1 MNKLIIRTIVL
12 GTLSLGLTSCFPVR
26 IVTTA
31 PTQTVYV
38 RPTQTVTTVS
48 TVPASSSRPT
58 TTTTVQVNALTSDLS
73 FYLDLQAVAAA
84 FAQSSSVREFEQL
97 LNSSRYMINN
107 LDLNG
112 DGYVDYLRVLEA
124 VQGYRH
130 VYLIQAC
137 LAANIY
143 QDVATLVAEAR
154 ATDLYV
160 EIIGDPYIYGTQYIV
175 RPVWVKRPTIWSHL
189 YHTGYTPWVST
200 YCHGH
205 FPSYYKYPKPMY
217 LSHYQAYVEQY
228 MRDHHFCHH
237 CDYPSSYYDPHYY
250 DHVRSY
256 GHHDYEQQYPQN
268 SFTNRNSRVYTATP
282 MNNTP
287 GAAHSS
293 TQRTVRNAADLREA
307 AAASTTRTSGTPTPS
322 RSNSSTQSTTTSTGS
337 ATTSGRTSS
346 TSATTTPS
354 SSSSSSTSRTSSTS
368 GSSSSSSSSTTS
380 RTSGS
385 SSTSNSSRTST
396 TTATPTTTTTIST
409 RVSPSGTT
417 RTQIR
422 STDRSGRTTSTTR
435 TTTPSRTRTTSTE
448 SSTSTRQSST
458 PSSGS
463 SSGTRTRK

>member
-1 MNKLIIRTIVL
+1 MKKYSIHLMVL
-12 GTLSLGLTSCFPVR
+12 ALLATALTSCFPVR

-228 MRDHHFCHH
+228 MRDHHYCHH

-282 MNNTP
+282 MDNTP
-287 GAAHSS
+287 GAAHST

-307 AAASTTRTSGTPTPS
+307 AAASTTRTSATPTPS
-322 RSNSSTQSTTTSTGS
+322 RSNSSTSTTSTSSTSRSTTTTS
-337 ATTSGRTSS
+337 ATTSSS
-346 TSATTTPS
+346 TSRSSS
-354 SSSSSSTSRTSSTS
+354 SSSSSSTSRTSSTTS
-368 GSSSSSSSSTTS
+368 PSSTTSSSST
-380 RTSGS
+380 
-385 SSTSNSSRTST
+385 SRTST
-396 TTATPTTTTTIST
+396 TTVTPTKPATTTTIST
-409 RVSPSGTT
+409 RVSSSGTT

-422 STDRSGRTTSTTR
+422 STDNSGRTTSTSR
-435 TTTPSRTRTTSTE
+435 TSTPST
-448 SSTSTRQSST
+448 STSTRQSST

>member
-228 MRDHHFCHH
+228 MRDHHYCHH
-237 CDYPSSYYDPHYY
+237 CDYPTSYYDPHYY

-282 MNNTP
+282 MDNTP

-307 AAASTTRTSGTPTPS
+307 AAASTTRTSATPTPS
-322 RSNSSTQSTTTSTGS
+322 RSNSSTSTTSTSSTSRSTTTTS
-337 ATTSGRTSS
+337 ATTSSS
-346 TSATTTPS
+346 TSRSSSTTSP
-354 SSSSSSTSRTSSTS
+354 SSSSSTSRTSSTTS
-368 GSSSSSSSSTTS
+368 PSSTTSSSST
-380 RTSGS
+380 
-385 SSTSNSSRTST
+385 SRTST
-396 TTATPTTTTTIST
+396 TTVTPTKPATTTTIST
-409 RVSPSGTT
+409 RVSSSGTT

-422 STDRSGRTTSTTR
+422 STDNSGRTTSTSR
-435 TTTPSRTRTTSTE
+435 TSTPST
-448 SSTSTRQSST
+448 STSTRQSST

>member
-1 MNKLIIRTIVL
+1 MKTFINMNKLIIRTLLL
-12 GTLSLGLTSCFPVR
+12 GTLSIALVACFPVR

-48 TVPASSSRPT
+48 TVPASTSRPT

-160 EIIGDPYIYGTQYIV
+160 EVIGDSYIYGVQYIV
-175 RPVWVKRPTIWSHL
+175 RPVWVKRPPIWNHL

-217 LSHYQAYVEQY
+217 LSHYQAYVDQY
-228 MRDHHFCHH
+228 MRDHHYCHH

-282 MNNTP
+282 MDNTP
-287 GAAHSS
+287 GAAHST

-307 AAASTTRTSGTPTPS
+307 AAASTTRTSATPTPS
-322 RSNSSTQSTTTSTGS
+322 RSNSSTGTTSTSSTSRSTTTTS
-337 ATTSGRTSS
+337 ATTSSSTSRSSSSYSTSRTSS
-346 TSATTTPS
+346 TTSPS
-354 SSSSSSTSRTSSTS
+354 STTSSSSTSRTS
-368 GSSSSSSSSTTS
+368 
-380 RTSGS
+380 
-385 SSTSNSSRTST
+385 T
-396 TTATPTTTTTIST
+396 TTVTPTKPATTTTIST
-409 RVSPSGTT
+409 RVSSSGTT

-422 STDRSGRTTSTTR
+422 STDNSGRTTSTSR
-435 TTTPSRTRTTSTE
+435 TSTPST
-448 SSTSTRQSST
+448 STSTRQSST

>member
-1 MNKLIIRTIVL
+1 MKKYSIHLMVL
-12 GTLSLGLTSCFPVR
+12 ALLATALTSCFPVR

-228 MRDHHFCHH
+228 MRDHHYCHH
-237 CDYPSSYYDPHYY
+237 CDYPTSYYDPHYY

-282 MNNTP
+282 MDNTP

-322 RSNSSTQSTTTSTGS
+322 RSNSSTSTTSTSSTSRSTTTTS
-337 ATTSGRTSS
+337 ATTSSS
-346 TSATTTPS
+346 TSRSSSTTSP
-354 SSSSSSTSRTSSTS
+354 SSSSSTSRTSSTTS
-368 GSSSSSSSSTTS
+368 PSSTTSSSST
-380 RTSGS
+380 
-385 SSTSNSSRTST
+385 SRTST
-396 TTATPTTTTTIST
+396 TTVTPTKPATTTTIST
-409 RVSPSGTT
+409 RVSSSGTT

-422 STDRSGRTTSTTR
+422 STDNSGRTTSTSR
-435 TTTPSRTRTTSTE
+435 TSTPST
-448 SSTSTRQSST
+448 STSTRQSST